1 MRYSKLPAVL
11 LAAALLAILPVPAL
25 SGAASEPPPG
35 GGKAPESTEPFA
47 SVKILSPS
55 PSDVVHGPTRIRVEV
70 DPFGD
75 RKVTQVEIFA
85 DGVLIARD
93 PLPPYEAL
101 WKAGEDLD
109 SRVIRVVAI
118 LSDGTRAEDLITTR
132 GLRFHEQELVEAT
145 PLEHVQ
151 LLVSVTGP
159 DGKPVS
165 GLDAGSFRVR
175 EEGEPVE
182 ISKVTPLSKRMDLPL
197 SVAVLIDRSGSMR
210 VHMAKIAHAAV
221 DLLSV
226 LRPVDSVRV
235 ACFSDDMHVLQDFTR
250 DPVSL
255 LESLAQVGPAG
266 GGTRLFRAIHDTV
279 RDMRDRPGR
288 KVLVVLTDGLD
299 TEFTSPSSPIT
310 VNMYPILTEVAR
322 AASRAGVTVVVIL
335 PGPTGR
341 GYLAVQDLALQTG
354 GWYAYPGE
362 DFSGTLRRLG
372 ERVLGAYVVEFD
384 TKRPNDPDRKRPLE
398 VSLAP
403 GLPKGL
409 EVNAALGTY
418 AGLDLFDALSQDLQ
432 DGTPEQRARAA
443 SEIELVPG
451 EDAAKALR
459 DALDDKD
466 PGVRAA
472 AATALG
478 ERKDPDGMKDVL
490 DLVHD
495 PDPKV
500 RTAAYEAAVRYGA
513 PAVPRLEKESR
524 DRGEAGRDAL
534 RALGS
539 IGGVRAAQILTERLT
554 DSKCRVRAA
563 AAGGAGLLLAASSTP
578 ELAQPEESK
587 AISSL
592 REALRSRVKD
602 HCEEAAQAATEALGK
617 LSGAPSSPPA
627 PSPSG

>member
-11 LAAALLAILPVPAL
+11 IAAILLAILPVPAL
-25 SGAASEPPPG
+25 SGGSSEPPPG
-35 GGKAPESTEPFA
+35 GGKAPEPLNPVA
-47 SVKILSPS
+47 SVRILSPS

-85 DGVLIARD
+85 DGVLVARD
-93 PLPPYEAL
+93 PLPPFEAL
-101 WKAGEDLD
+101 WKAGEDLT
-109 SRVIRVVAI
+109 SRVIRAVAI
-118 LSDGTRAEDLITTR
+118 LSDGTQAEDLITTR

-165 GLDAGSFRVR
+165 GLDAGSFRVQ
-175 EEGEPVE
+175 EEGEPIT

-197 SVAVLIDRSGSMR
+197 SVALLIDRSGSMR
-210 VHMAKIAHAAV
+210 VHMAKIARAAV

-255 LESLAQVGPAG
+255 LESLAKVGPAG

-372 ERVLGAYVVEFD
+372 ERVLGGYVVEFD
-384 TKRPNDPDRKRPLE
+384 TKRPEDPDRKRSLE

-403 GLPKGL
+403 GLPKGF

-459 DALDDKD
+459 DALGDKD

-472 AATALG
+472 AVTALG

-495 PDPKV
+495 
-500 RTAAYEAAVRYGA
+500 
-513 PAVPRLEKESR
+513 
-524 DRGEAGRDAL
+524 
-534 RALGS
+534 
-539 IGGVRAAQILTERLT
+539 
-554 DSKCRVRAA
+554 
-563 AAGGAGLLLAASSTP
+563 
-578 ELAQPEESK
+578 
-587 AISSL
+587 
-592 REALRSRVKD
+592 
-602 HCEEAAQAATEALGK
+602 
-617 LSGAPSSPPA
+617 
-627 PSPSG
+627 